1 MLTEYLEEGNA
12 VVVNQSNSLLQ
23 ICFCGQTGQNLILI
37 CWLSSVNRLLTTG
50 CDLILET
57 FQSNLCFVGNFVKKI
72 PKDFFFCTICFSDR
86 KKSWLLLPLRKHR
99 ACSLI
104 VKNCGSIR
112 GCRPRGKNF

>member
-72 PKDFFFCTICFSDR
+72 PKEFFSAQFASQIGRSRGYFCLSVNIQR
-86 KKSWLLLPLRKHR
+86 VLLL
-99 ACSLI
+99 
-104 VKNCGSIR
+104 
-112 GCRPRGKNF
+112 

>member
-1 MLTEYLEEGNA
+1 MDYLAHPQFFLNMLTEYLEEGNA

-57 FQSNLCFVGNFVKKI
+57 FQSNLCFVGNFVKEI
-72 PKDFFFCTICFSDR
+72 PKDFFSAQFASQIGRSGGYFCLSVNIER
-86 KKSWLLLPLRKHR
+86 VLLL
-99 ACSLI
+99 
-104 VKNCGSIR
+104 
-112 GCRPRGKNF
+112 